1 MDYYELLKHLDLEEP
16 ADFIYFEAMADLVE
30 CDEHI
35 EQEAVGALFA
45 GADMPTV
52 ADLFGDYFDD
62 IMDGLPEDSGEI
74 YSLLNQ
80 IRLCL
85 VGLARNAEDESDIR
99 RLTDEFC
106 RFRQW
111 YVEDSDAELSPMDGG
126 LPLHQCLRDA
136 ITTARME
143 KLGGEKY
150 RYDFDYA
157 LDYQLD
163 GYTMSFAE
171 LAAAE
176 IEDDENEGRI
186 VFDPETVD
194 DYALDDGE
202 DDEWTH

>member
-126 LPLHQCLRDA
+126 LPLHQCLR
-136 ITTARME
+136 
-143 KLGGEKY
+143 
-150 RYDFDYA
+150 YDFDYA